1 MQFSGQK
8 LVGMKK
14 GKNTSYF
21 LSLEKRNKAKSH
33 IWKIIDTNDVEI
45 TDDKMIL
52 KEINE

>member
-1 MQFSGQK
+1 
-8 LVGMKK
+8 MKK